1 MVKRFLAG
9 LCMLALGACTNAD
22 DLQEAPV
29 DLGDFSLSHR
39 IVVAPKM
46 AQGPMSRSATEDEWK
61 EAITAALSERFD
73 RYSGEKLYHFGISV
87 EGYVLAQPGIPLIL
101 SPKSVLIINLS
112 VWDDAAGAKLNQEV
126 EQITVFESFS
136 GGSIVG
142 TGYTKSRE
150 EQLQALARNAA
161 KEIQSYLERQR
172 RDKGWFGPEAQID
185 KGSDEDKPRVAGQ
198 S

>member
-1 MVKRFLAG
+1 
-9 LCMLALGACTNAD
+9 
-22 DLQEAPV
+22 
-29 DLGDFSLSHR
+29 
-39 IVVAPKM
+39 M
-46 AQGPMSRSATEDEWK
+46 AQGPMSRSATEDDWK
-61 EAITAALSERFD
+61 EAITAALAERFD
-73 RYSGEKLYHFGISV
+73 RYSGDKLYHFGISI

-112 VWDDAAGAKLNQEV
+112 VWDDAAGAKLNEEV

-150 EQLQALARNAA
+150 EQLQGLARNAA

-172 RDKGWFGPEAQID
+172 RDKGWFGTAAQID
-185 KGSDEDKPRVAGQ
+185 KGSEEDKPRVAGQ

>member
-1 MVKRFLAG
+1 MLRPQLLQAIPNVEEFLRFCEVRDYPTRSTILR
-9 LCMLALGACTNAD
+9 
-22 DLQEAPV
+22 E
-29 DLGDFSLSHR
+29 GD
-39 IVVAPKM
+39 
-46 AQGPMSRSATEDEWK
+46 
-61 EAITAALSERFD
+61 
-73 RYSGEKLYHFGISV
+73 SGDKLYHFGISI

-112 VWDDAAGAKLNQEV
+112 VWDDAAGAKLNEEV

-172 RDKGWFGPEAQID
+172 RDKGWFGPAAQID
-185 KGSDEDKPRVAGQ
+185 KGSEEDKPRVAGQ